1 MRANARF
8 LIGEIMAYKKCRGN
22 NILFDRYIRIE
33 QETWFTYQQ
42 ALIDGDIMAYSKL
55 LFSNLYADAKI
66 WRKSINTVFADRVQ
80 RGLISIVELKSYTKI
95 YVKLQRLITNYELS

>member
-1 MRANARF
+1 MSTL

-66 WRKSINTVFADRVQ
+66 WRKSINTVFAERIQ
-80 RGLISIVELKSYTKI
+80 NGLISIIELKSYSKI
-95 YVKLQRLITNYELS
+95 YVKLQRLITNYELG